1 MLVKKILVGLGL
13 VIAAA
18 GAATAVSAA
27 DREPKAVAARPPAAA
42 PTTVIETFHA
52 ALIDV
57 MRQGPALGGEA
68 RFRKLA
74 PVVDRTFDLPLM
86 TQVAVGP
93 RWSSLSGDQQARLIA
108 AFRRF
113 TIANYVRHFDSYD
126 GERFEVEPT
135 AQATNA
141 GQMVMSRLVPR
152 DHKPVAL
159 DYVMRET
166 PTGWRVVDVYAE
178 GKISELARRR
188 SEFSALLTSGGVD
201 GLADRLV
208 ERAQTLIDQPA

>member
-1 MLVKKILVGLGL
+1 MLVKTILVGLGL
-13 VIAAA
+13 IIAGTGGTLVARAA
-18 GAATAVSAA
+18 DLEPTAV
-27 DREPKAVAARPPAAA
+27 VARPAA
-42 PTTVIETFHA
+42 PAVGIVDAFHA
-52 ALIDV
+52 ALLDV
-57 MRQGPALGGEA
+57 MHQGAALSGEA

-93 RWSSLSGDQQARLIA
+93 RWSSLSADQQARLIA

-113 TIANYVRHFDSYD
+113 TIANYVNHFDSYD
-126 GERFEVEPT
+126 GERFEVDPV
-135 AQATNA
+135 AQPIN
-141 GQMVMSRLVPR
+141 GGKMVLSRLVPR

-159 DYVMRET
+159 NYVMRET
-166 PTGWRVVDVYAE
+166 PYGWRVIDVYAE

-188 SEFSALLTSGGVD
+188 SEFNAVLAHSGVD

-208 ERAQTLIDQPA
+208 ERAQSLIDQPA